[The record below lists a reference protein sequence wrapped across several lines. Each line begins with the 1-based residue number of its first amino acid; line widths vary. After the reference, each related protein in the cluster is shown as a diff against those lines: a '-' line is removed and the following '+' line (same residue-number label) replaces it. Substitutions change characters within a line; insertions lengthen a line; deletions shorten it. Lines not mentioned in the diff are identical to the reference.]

1 MNLMNYATLRLK
13 CGEEHWNLPISG
25 GDCPHHSYFMAAGN
39 MKQPELRSGWATRW
53 NNQYCKPTRAHNP
66 TVVDRTWQTQV
77 FWTTSQPHD
86 VPGSTKL
93 RDPVNPMAVG
103 LFHVFSPC
111 VWDEIKQTINR
122 IKNKDQQGVLLPSL
136 ASKSKCDGMCLKIAH
151 FQNPLSSPN
160 YAYLKSNCGAW
171 QSDTTGKNLESPWL
185 LRYSPGPSWK
195 LLTSFTLTATQVA
208 NMKMK
213 KHLNKPGMH
222 ADICSPT
229 EAMQNNAWKPKKSSE
244 VRYGGSLSCTYLL
257 PSISTFK
264 KVPRHAWWVAIIHS
278 RSKHRMN
285 KTGWASIKC

>member
-1 MNLMNYATLRLK
+1 MNYATLRLK

-122 IKNKDQQGVLLPSL
+122 IKKQGSTRCA
-136 ASKSKCDGMCLKIAH
+136 ASKFGQQIEMWWDVS
-151 FQNPLSSPN
+151 QN
-160 YAYLKSNCGAW
+160 C
-171 QSDTTGKNLESPWL
+171 
-185 LRYSPGPSWK
+185 
-195 LLTSFTLTATQVA
+195 
-208 NMKMK
+208 
-213 KHLNKPGMH
+213 
-222 ADICSPT
+222 
-229 EAMQNNAWKPKKSSE
+229 
-244 VRYGGSLSCTYLL
+244 SLSK
-257 PSISTFK
+257 STEL
-264 KVPRHAWWVAIIHS
+264 A
-278 RSKHRMN
+278 
-285 KTGWASIKC
+285 

>member
-39 MKQPELRSGWATRW
+39 MKQPELRSGWAARW
-53 NNQYCKPTRAHNP
+53 KNQYCKPTRGHNP

-122 IKNKDQQGVLLPSL
+122 IKKTRINKV
-136 ASKSKCDGMCLKIAH
+136 CC
-151 FQNPLSSPN
+151 FQVWPANRNVMGCVS
-160 YAYLKSNCGAW
+160 
-171 QSDTTGKNLESPWL
+171 
-185 LRYSPGPSWK
+185 K
-195 LLTSFTLTATQVA
+195 LLTFKIHWARLTRRRMARERRGA
-208 NMKMK
+208 
-213 KHLNKPGMH
+213 
-222 ADICSPT
+222 
-229 EAMQNNAWKPKKSSE
+229 ESSSA
-244 VRYGGSLSCTYLL
+244 V
-257 PSISTFK
+257 SIFFF
-264 KVPRHAWWVAIIHS
+264 
-278 RSKHRMN
+278 
-285 KTGWASIKC
+285 